1 MVSRAKA
8 AEDRITVPI
17 AGQAGAG
24 APGNLWGMEPEEW
37 LSAVVDWAMSLGAG
51 YWVATAVVLAY
62 WALSGVLPALKRW
75 RLRRQN
81 RRIEREFEKA
91 AERRWRGSK
100 RDPWTA
106 RIRYR
111 KPG

>member
-1 MVSRAKA
+1 
-8 AEDRITVPI
+8 
-17 AGQAGAG
+17 
-24 APGNLWGMEPEEW
+24 MEPEEW

-51 YWVATAVVLAY
+51 YWVASAVVLAY
-62 WALSGVLPALKRW
+62 WALPAFKRW
-75 RLRRQN
+75 RQRRRN
-81 RRIEREFEKA
+81 RRIERDFEKA

-100 RDPWTA
+100 RDPWTE

>member
-1 MVSRAKA
+1 M
-8 AEDRITVPI
+8 
-17 AGQAGAG
+17 
-24 APGNLWGMEPEEW
+24 LPEE
-37 LSAVVDWAMSLGAG
+37 LPSAIFDWAMSLGAG
-51 YWVATAVVLAY
+51 YWVATVCVLVY
-62 WALSGVLPALKRW
+62 WLVAWSLPAFNRW

-111 KPG
+111 NNSCR

>member
-1 MVSRAKA
+1 MS
-8 AEDRITVPI
+8 
-17 AGQAGAG
+17 
-24 APGNLWGMEPEEW
+24 PEE
-37 LSAVVDWAMSLGAG
+37 LPSAIVDWAMSLGAG
-51 YWVATAVVLAY
+51 YWVASACVLVY
-62 WALSGVLPALKRW
+62 WLGAWSLPAFKRW

-111 KPG
+111 KEG